1 MTRKEER
8 ELLFLLLF
16 ENDFNN
22 YDLSEIVENKK
33 AFDLKDFKITDFVEQ
48 IFLGVKDNKNM
59 IDDLISSHSLKWGKN
74 RISKVSIN
82 ILRLAIYEILF
93 RDDIPKNVSINEAV
107 ELAKKYGVSSESSF
121 INGILGSVV
130 KEVQNNG

>member
-33 AFDLKDFKITDFVEQ
+33 AFDLKDFEITDFVEQ

-121 INGILGSVV
+121 INGVLGSVV

>member
-59 IDDLISSHSLKWGKN
+59 IDDLIASHSLKWGKN

>member
-22 YDLSEIVENKK
+22 YDLNEIMENKK
-33 AFDLKDFKITDFVEQ
+33 ELDVKEFKITDFVEKM
-48 IFLGVKDNKNM
+48 FLGVKDNEVT
-59 IDDLISSHSLKWGKN
+59 IDDLISKHSLKWGKN

-107 ELAKKYGVSSESSF
+107 ELAKKYGVASESSF
-121 INGILGSVV
+121 INGILGSVAKDV
-130 KEVQNNG
+130 ENDG